1 MRAIIISF
9 FNSSNIGDCILSNC
23 LFDLFSDG
31 FICDKVSYSLS
42 PFMYTDLHNICPV
55 TLNLGAGLKSKALSI
70 LIKAKLFKA
79 VELYYW
85 NKQYLCLTDKEKLN
99 NIISQSDIVIIGGG
113 NMIFDLEDGSL
124 SAGRFKYFATIA
136 RKYHKPIIA
145 CCIGIG
151 PFKRK
156 QQLSKAIYALNLSDY
171 VSFRDERSYRLF
183 VNNNGKNGAL
193 STDPAFLLS
202 FKKKNNE
209 LKEYIAIN
217 VIDPILFTADTMLHE
232 NIKAAYIGMID
243 ALSKIHGNILL
254 FTTDVR
260 DYQFAKDIAIR
271 TKATIYNI
279 NSIDL
284 LYKVYE
290 KTKLVIGS
298 RMHSMITA
306 FTQRIPIIGFEWQDK
321 VGALFDYLEISDYCH
336 SIYDFDIETIRLQ
349 VISILNGET
358 VQKKEFI
365 DAKIRLQ
372 KDILS
377 NNIEIA
383 LRIASKENDGK

>member
-1 MRAIIISF
+1 MKAVIISF

-42 PFMYTDLHNICPV
+42 PFVYTDLNNICPV
-55 TLNLGAGLKSKALSI
+55 TLNPDAGLKNKVLSI
-70 LIKAKLFKA
+70 LIKAKSFKPI
-79 VELYYW
+79 ELYYW
-85 NKQYLCLTDKEKLN
+85 NKRYLSLTDEEKLN

-113 NMIFDLEDGSL
+113 NMIFDLDDGSL

-136 RKYHKPIIA
+136 KKYHKPIIA

-156 QQLSKAIYALNLSDY
+156 QQLSKAIYALNLANY

-202 FKKKNNE
+202 FKKNIE

-217 VIDPILFTADTMLHE
+217 VIDPILFTANTMLYE
-232 NIKAAYIGMID
+232 NIKALYIEMID
-243 ALSKIHGNILL
+243 ALSEIHESILL

-260 DYQFAKDIAIR
+260 DYQFAKDIAAR
-271 TKATIYNI
+271 TNTTIYNI

-290 KTKLVIGS
+290 KTGVVVGS

-306 FTQRIPIIGFEWQDK
+306 FTQRIPIIGLEWQDK
-321 VGALFDYLEISDYCH
+321 VGALFDKLEISDYCY
-336 SIYDFDIETIRLQ
+336 SIYAFDIETIKSQ
-349 VISILNGET
+349 VKSILNGET
-358 VQKKEFI
+358 IQKEEFI
-365 DAKIRLQ
+365 DEKIRLQ

-377 NNIEIA
+377 NNIETAI
-383 LRIASKENDGK
+383 RIASNEK